1 MPAKCRNEFAQEAY
15 PRFDLEESN
24 YGLAATDFSGRP
36 TDRNPGEKRL
46 DSLAVRL
53 IVADAL

>member
-1 MPAKCRNEFAQEAY
+1 MVSPQ
-15 PRFDLEESN
+15 PIS
-24 YGLAATDFSGRP
+24 SGRP

-53 IVADAL
+53 IVADAP